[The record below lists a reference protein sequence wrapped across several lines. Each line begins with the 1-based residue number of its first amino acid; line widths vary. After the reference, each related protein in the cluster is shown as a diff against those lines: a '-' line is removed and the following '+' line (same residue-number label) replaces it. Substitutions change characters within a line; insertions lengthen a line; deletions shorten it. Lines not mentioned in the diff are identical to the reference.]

1 MLNSGQSNARRY
13 RFDDVTVDC
22 GNFNVQKCGQ
32 VQALTPRAFDVLLY
46 LMDHQGR
53 VVEKQELF
61 ERVWKEQFVT
71 DNALTQ
77 VIKEIRQAIG
87 DDASMPRYVETVHRR
102 GYRFIYPVE
111 EPEPRARRPRWVVAL
126 GLGVPR
132 APRVGVEARRRLAW
146 RVRALRAVL
155 LVAVVGIAGYFA
167 QQRFWPQA
175 NPPAGKI
182 MLAVLPFDNLSAD
195 PEQEYFSDGMTE
207 EMISQLGSL
216 HPQRLGVIA
225 RTSAMKYK
233 GTDKGIDEI
242 GRELSVDYILE
253 GSVRREAERVRITA
267 QLIQVSDQ
275 TQVWTESYER
285 ELAGVFVIQNEVAG
299 RIARSLEMELLP
311 AQRSALVRTPTTSSE
326 AHVAYL
332 KGRYYWDKRTG
343 EGIKK
348 SLDYFQEAIAR
359 DPDYALAH
367 SGMADAYRT
376 GVAYGYLP
384 SDENLSRA
392 RAAALRAVELDDT
405 LAEAHVSLSGNFL
418 EKLDWLGE
426 EREYK
431 RAIELNPNYATAHR
445 WYSIHLAARGRH
457 EQALVEAKKALELDP
472 VSLPINVSVGVRFYY
487 LRRYDQ
493 AIEQF
498 NKTIE
503 LDPNYFH
510 TYFWLGQVYGQNKM
524 YDEAIAAHQKAFALS
539 NRPYEVAGLGFAY
552 GAAGRRDEALNILEE
567 LEQLSKQK
575 YVFPM
580 SFAFVYI
587 GLGEREQALDWLEKS
602 FEENPGRL
610 ASISVDPWFDPL
622 RSDPRFHSLPPPHEL
637 PVVGSSLQ
645 FSLTPSNWQE

>member
-1 MLNSGQSNARRY
+1 MHADPQTICFGAYTLDLRSGELNKNGAKIKLPEQSFQILVELLRHPGEMVTRKQLEEKLWPDGTFVDFEHSLNAAVKRLREALHDSADNP
-13 RFDDVTVDC
+13 RF
-22 GNFNVQKCGQ
+22 
-32 VQALTPRAFDVLLY
+32 
-46 LMDHQGR
+46 
-53 VVEKQELF
+53 
-61 ERVWKEQFVT
+61 
-71 DNALTQ
+71 
-77 VIKEIRQAIG
+77 
-87 DDASMPRYVETVHRR
+87 VETIPRR

-111 EPEPRARRPRWVVAL
+111 GHEAKRRRWVWAMAL
-126 GLGVPR
+126 
-132 APRVGVEARRRLAW
+132 A
-146 RVRALRAVL
+146 ALPGL
-155 LVAVVGIAGYFA
+155 LVALLALNVGGL
-167 QQRFWPQA
+167 RDRLWPRA
-175 NPPAGKI
+175 SSPAGRV
-182 MLAVLPFDNLSAD
+182 MLAVLPFDNLSGD

-207 EMISQLGSL
+207 EMIAQLGPL
-216 HPQRLGVIA
+216 QPARLGVIA

-233 GTDKGIDEI
+233 NTDKGIGEI
-242 GRELSVDYILE
+242 GQELGVDYILE

-275 TQVWTESYER
+275 TQLWAESYER
-285 ELAGVFVIQNEVAG
+285 ELAGVFAIQSDVAG
-299 RIARSLEMELLP
+299 RIARSLEVELLP
-311 AQRSALVRTPTTSSE
+311 AQQARLASASSVDPE
-326 AHVAYL
+326 AHEAYL
-332 KGRYYWDKRTG
+332 KGRYYWNKRTE

-348 SLDYFQEAIAR
+348 SLDYFQQAIAR
-359 DPDYALAH
+359 DPDYALAY
-367 SGMADAYRT
+367 SGLADAYSA

-384 SDENLSRA
+384 GEESLPRM
-392 RAAALRAVELDDT
+392 RAAALKAVELDDT
-405 LAEAHVSLSGNFL
+405 LAEAHVSLSSISW
-418 EKLDWLGE
+418 EKLDWLGV
-426 EREYK
+426 ERELQH
-431 RAIELNPNYATAHR
+431 AIELNPNYATAHR

-510 TYFWLGQVYGQNKM
+510 TYFWLGQVYGKNKM

-622 RSDPRFHSLPPPHEL
+622 RSDPRFQSLLRRMNFPD
-637 PVVGSSLQ
+637 
-645 FSLTPSNWQE
+645 